1 LKDYL
6 TYDWIQ
12 SRGGSLNFDPVY
24 LNENFEMRLVIDNVV
39 YKKLS
44 HVVSTEEKKEEKKET
59 KEGGDEKKEVKK
71 IERIKKVEEK
81 KDEKKDEIKEEE
93 KKVEKRILRPSIVKK
108 N

>member
-59 KEGGDEKKEVKK
+59 KEGDEKKEVKK